1 MSPDIHR
8 AVALRQ
14 YLRLASPSSPIRF
27 KGAMGFIFN
36 EIMDDNPSTDARR
49 NLSQIFEDASD
60 DQRAVSEIEEKY
72 NHLSKKYVKLTEMNM
87 SMSDRNTRLET
98 EIKELRLK
106 LALERLKGVR
116 FIKRIKKEKKREYIE
131 REVDSYEHEWMRDVF
146 RPRSDSQE
154 ESYKFPSA
162 KEEKE
167 ENEEAEED
175 TDESSTGINFD
186 KRKDPS
192 QFSMTFPEAQDMPM

>member
-14 YLRLASPSSPIRF
+14 YLRMASPSSPVRF
-27 KGAMGFIFN
+27 KGAMGVIFN

-49 NLSQIFEDASD
+49 NLSQIFEDALD

-154 ESYKFPSA
+154 ERYKFPSA
-162 KEEKE
+162 QEESE
-167 ENEEAEED
+167 QEED
-175 TDESSTGINFD
+175 EDMDESPTETED
-186 KRKDPS
+186 KLLKDPTH
-192 QFSMTFPEAQDMPM
+192 FSMTFPEAQDMPM

>member
-14 YLRLASPSSPIRF
+14 YLRIASPSSPIRF
-27 KGAMGFIFN
+27 KGAMGVIFN

-116 FIKRIKKEKKREYIE
+116 FIKRIKKEKKWRLTS
-131 REVDSYEHEWMRDVF
+131 RRRRNSLSVASLR
-146 RPRSDSQE
+146 R
-154 ESYKFPSA
+154 
-162 KEEKE
+162 
-167 ENEEAEED
+167 
-175 TDESSTGINFD
+175 
-186 KRKDPS
+186 
-192 QFSMTFPEAQDMPM
+192 

>member
-14 YLRLASPSSPIRF
+14 YLKLASPSSPIRF
-27 KGAMGFIFN
+27 KGAMGVIFN

-154 ESYKFPSA
+154 ERYKFPSA
-162 KEEKE
+162 QE
-167 ENEEAEED
+167 ENEEDED
-175 TDESSTGINFD
+175 MDESPTETED
-186 KRKDPS
+186 KLLKDPTH
-192 QFSMTFPEAQDMPM
+192 FSMTFPEAQDMPM